1 MSTISSWNSVSKKAR
16 KDFHKSSETTDDKD
30 YQDFLGK
37 KFEYIKD
44 FCNFFSRE
52 IRKINFFIE
61 FMLDI
66 FCSVF

>member
-1 MSTISSWNSVSKKAR
+1 MSTISSWNSITKKAR

-44 FCNFFSRE
+44 FCIFFSRE
-52 IRKINFFIE
+52 IRKINF
-61 FMLDI
+61 LSNS
-66 FCSVF
+66 C

>member
-37 KFEYIKD
+37 FEYTKGFVI
-44 FCNFFSRE
+44 FSLA
-52 IRKINFFIE
+52 K
-61 FMLDI
+61 
-66 FCSVF
+66 

>member
-37 KFEYIKD
+37 FEYIKG
-44 FCNFFSRE
+44 FVIISL
-52 IRKINFFIE
+52 KK
-61 FMLDI
+61 
-66 FCSVF
+66 

>member
-37 KFEYIKD
+37 LEYIEG
-44 FCNFFSRE
+44 FCNFF
-52 IRKINFFIE
+52 
-61 FMLDI
+61 L
-66 FCSVF
+66 